1 MKKIIILLLLISAIS
16 TYAQNRYSTI
26 STSTYTPM
34 TRSEIM
40 SVPMALQAKYNEN
53 QKYLYHLKKWILE
66 LKTSI
71 KEESFVGRLNGEYSV
86 LTSLEDDDLARA
98 TKVLNQREMVI
109 NEIISEY
116 NLFVSE
122 QNSKIPATQNLP
134 ENQNLS
140 ENKELQTNEVKDFL
154 NEGDK
159 HYESEDYSKAI
170 FSYSKYL
177 ENEPNDTDVI
187 FMRALAKSNIDD
199 RYGAISDYDKILSM
213 EGKVTPE
220 NYKFSTVYNNKAYCL
235 VKLGSYKEAL
245 PLVEKALQLDKT
257 EWFIWDTR
265 AEILLNLGQL
275 DRCISDCN
283 KAISIE
289 PNGNSYLVR
298 GLARIKK
305 GEKTKGCQDLSKAGE
320 LGETIAYQ
328 KIKENCNK
336 K

>member
-1 MKKIIILLLLISAIS
+1 MKKIITLLLLISVTS

-71 KEESFVGRLNGEYSV
+71 KEEPFAGRLNGEYSV
-86 LTSLEDDDLARA
+86 LTSMEDDDLARA
-98 TKVLNQREMVI
+98 TKVLNQREMGI

-134 ENQNLS
+134 EN
-140 ENKELQTNEVKDFL
+140 KEPQTNEV
-154 NEGDK
+154 
-159 HYESEDYSKAI
+159 EDYSTEDNKEKEYQDKI
-170 FSYSKYL
+170 LNYTKSL
-177 ENEPNDTDVI
+177 EKEPNNPDNL
-187 FMRALAKSNIDD
+187 FFRALMKSKIDD

-213 EGKVTPE
+213 KGKVKLKY
-220 NYKFSTVYNNKAYCL
+220 NKLSTVYNNKAYCL
-235 VKLGSYKEAL
+235 VELGSYEEAL

-265 AEILLNLGQL
+265 GEIFLNLGEL
-275 DRCISDCN
+275 DKCISDCTN
-283 KAISIE
+283 AINIK

-298 GLARIKK
+298 GLAHIKK
-305 GEKTKGCQDLSKAGE
+305 GEKAKGCQDLSKAGE
-320 LGETIAYQ
+320 LGELTAYQ

>member
-1 MKKIIILLLLISAIS
+1 MKKIITLLLLISVTS

-71 KEESFVGRLNGEYSV
+71 KEEPFVGRLNGEYSV
-86 LTSLEDDDLARA
+86 LTSMEDDDLARA
-98 TKVLNQREMVI
+98 TKVLNQREMGI

-122 QNSKIPATQNLP
+122 QNSKIPATQNLH
-134 ENQNLS
+134 
-140 ENKELQTNEVKDFL
+140 ENKEPQANEVDDFL
-154 NEGDK
+154 NEGNEY
-159 HYESEDYSKAI
+159 YENEDYSKAI

-177 ENEPNDTDVI
+177 ENEPDDTDVI
-187 FMRALAKSNIDD
+187 FMRALAKSEIDD

-220 NYKFSTVYNNKAYCL
+220 RYKFSTVYNNKAYCL
-235 VKLGSYKEAL
+235 VELGSYKAAL

-275 DRCISDCN
+275 DKCISDCT
-283 KAISIE
+283 KAINIE

-328 KIKENCNK
+328 KIKENCTKN
-336 K
+336 